1 MKRTVFLIAV
11 LFITVII
18 TGCSRQSGPV
28 ETKRERLAIFAENQK
43 LRDQAKQYNREI
55 RQLKEQ
61 IEQCNRGT
69 QQRDKDIEQQQG
81 QIAQLTQQVT
91 DLEKQLGETISQGID
106 AVGTELLE
114 ENVRFQQRIE
124 ELETQLKQCKE

>member
-1 MKRTVFLIAV
+1 MKRAVFLIAV
-11 LFITVII
+11 LFVTANI
-18 TGCSRQSGPV
+18 TGCSRPSVPM

-81 QIAQLTQQVT
+81 QIAQLTQQVA
-91 DLEKQLGETISQGID
+91 DLENQLGETISQGID
-106 AVGTELLE
+106 AIGIEVLE
-114 ENVRFQQRIE
+114 ENVRLQQRIE

>member
-1 MKRTVFLIAV
+1 MKRTVFLIAI
-11 LFITVII
+11 LFVTANI
-18 TGCSRQSGPV
+18 TGCSRQSGPM

-43 LRDQAKQYNREI
+43 FRDQAKQYSREI

-81 QIAQLTQQVT
+81 QIAQLTQQIT

-106 AVGTELLE
+106 AIGMEFLE
-114 ENVRFQQRIE
+114 ENVRLQQKVE
-124 ELETQLKQCKE
+124 QLEAQLKQYKE